1 MKHANILTAPIALLS
16 GSLLLASCSGWSYQP
31 PMRGNAQVEP
41 MNFASAQ
48 TAAPTAPASFTQSL
62 ASEYSDLARTMTKA
76 PMMTASGDW
85 VDSDYF
91 SRKSLKADRGQTV
104 QPENNAN
111 WLVPLAD
118 RIDDHWWAASRVQ
131 LLRRLRFSAKPIE
144 REDEQ

>member
-16 GSLLLASCSGWSYQP
+16 GSRLLGL
-31 PMRGNAQVEP
+31 VV
-41 MNFASAQ
+41 
-48 TAAPTAPASFTQSL
+48 PTADARQRPGGIDQFRLRAGGGPAGP
-62 ASEYSDLARTMTKA
+62 SELNAVAGERVSDLARTMTKT
-76 PMMTASGDW
+76 PMTTASGDW

-131 LLRRLRFSAKPIE
+131 LLCRLRFSAKPIE
-144 REDEQ
+144 RVDEQ